1 MKLER
6 IILIFNAMYVLYT
19 YIKLL
24 QLLNWILKD
33 ND

>member
-19 YIKLL
+19 YIELL